1 MKRFMWL
8 ATLSFVLLM
17 SFGMHVQAEP
27 KEVTEAVTVDR
38 VRYTRNASLG

>member
-17 SFGMHVQAEP
+17 PFGMHVQAQPTEMT
-27 KEVTEAVTVDR
+27 EVVTHTVLRDR
-38 VRYTRNASLG
+38 KNTALG